1 MLSNSALIEK
11 TVEITVAKMS
21 NTNTAPYQGTNFNRK
36 IASKFEGLFGYLS
49 PEMLPFQA
57 LSGILLIV

>member
-21 NTNTAPYQGTNFNRK
+21 STNTAPNEDGGKKVAEFMQVIYDKLSELN
-36 IASKFEGLFGYLS
+36 SKER
-49 PEMLPFQA
+49 
-57 LSGILLIV
+57 